1 MNSYRLN
8 NYMSQNTEFS
18 PEHVLIKWARCI
30 NVSLFFV
37 YQIPTPPPPTRFSF
51 MTANPNHDNDSIK
64 LAFKLLFIF
73 LAIFSWIW
81 VQDYLGKNIK
91 SLYLANFYSWRRHLL
106 YFLKETQLIS
116 FLANHPSPDIITQS
130 NQNLSTSEPDSKFWV
145 ELMDGLYRKER

>member
-1 MNSYRLN
+1 MNAYWLN
-8 NYMSQNTEFS
+8 NYMSQNIECS
-18 PEHVLIKWARCI
+18 LDHVLIKWARCI

-37 YQIPTPPPPTRFSF
+37 YQIPTPSPLWQR
-51 MTANPNHDNDSIK
+51 TANHHNDSIK
-64 LAFKLLFIF
+64 LAFKLLFLF

-91 SLYLANFYSWRRHLL
+91 SLYFANFYSWRRHLL

-116 FLANHPSPDIITQS
+116 FLANHPSPDMITQS

-145 ELMDGLYRKER
+145 ELMDRSYRKER

>member
-1 MNSYRLN
+1 ML
-8 NYMSQNTEFS
+8 
-18 PEHVLIKWARCI
+18 
-30 NVSLFFV
+30 V
-37 YQIPTPPPPTRFSF
+37 YSSFNKSPPPSPLWQR
-51 MTANPNHDNDSIK
+51 TANHHNDSIK
-64 LAFKLLFIF
+64 LAFKLLFLF

-130 NQNLSTSEPDSKFWV
+130 NQNLSTSEPDSKCASREFCLPV
-145 ELMDGLYRKER
+145 VRKQNKINFKSLVCEEQHTQKRAT